1 MVTRSSQNIAVTR
14 SLTERCDYNR
24 MFREDLGVWFGLVGK
39 EKKMQQWSLNA
50 LRSIVIAYIL
60 RINVS
65 IIST

>member
-1 MVTRSSQNIAVTR
+1 
-14 SLTERCDYNR
+14 

-50 LRSIVIAYIL
+50 PRSIVIAYIL